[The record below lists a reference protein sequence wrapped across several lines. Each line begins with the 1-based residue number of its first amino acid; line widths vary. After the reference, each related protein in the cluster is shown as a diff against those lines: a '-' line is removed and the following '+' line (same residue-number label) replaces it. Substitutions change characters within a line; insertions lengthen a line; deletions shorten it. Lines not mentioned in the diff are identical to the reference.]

1 MARIV
6 SASEANQNFSKLLG
20 EAEDGE
26 TIMIQRRGIT
36 VAQLIPTP
44 EKARERR
51 IAAAQRMVAFFEK
64 WPIVTTGPWTRD
76 ELYEDDFS
84 K

>member
-1 MARIV
+1 MPRTV

-26 TIMIQRRGIT
+26 TITIQRRGVT

-51 IAAAQRMVAFFEK
+51 VAAAKCMVAFFET
-64 WPIVTTGPWTRD
+64 WPAVVTGPWTRD
-76 ELYEDDFS
+76 DLYEDDFGT
-84 K
+84 

>member
-1 MARIV
+1 MARTV

-26 TIMIQRRGIT
+26 TITIQRRGVT
-36 VAQLIPTP
+36 VAQLVPTA

-51 IAAAQRMVAFFEK
+51 IAAVERMVAFFEK
-64 WPIVTTGPWTRD
+64 WPIVTTGLWTRE
-76 ELYEDDFS
+76 ELYEDDFGR
-84 K
+84 